1 MRSSPHQKDT
11 SSALGLLLV
20 VALADATSLGGSKL
34 LSAPVRRVAGHLGHV
49 LKHTLKQ
56 RIRNRA
62 QEAILKVGLTAAA
75 ASLEVQPASS
85 LWQQLGNLGLPLPHL
100 HGRPHFT
107 DASSADDQLHAVL
120 AKQVYLDP
128 SERKGL
134 RVASMQVKSVLALGD
149 FWYAYVGG
157 DLRRGFWYC
166 PAHGGHLI
174 LAERGTQIPDAQD
187 LARDACI
194 ALG

>member
-1 MRSSPHQKDT
+1 M
-11 SSALGLLLV
+11 
-20 VALADATSLGGSKL
+20 
-34 LSAPVRRVAGHLGHV
+34 
-49 LKHTLKQ
+49 
-56 RIRNRA
+56 
-62 QEAILKVGLTAAA
+62 GLTAAA

-120 AKQVYLDP
+120 AKRVYLDP

-149 FWYAYVGG
+149 FWVRLCGWGSSPWLLVLPCSWWAPDPGRTWHANSRCSGPGARRLYCLRKQHRLEEPRGG
-157 DLRRGFWYC
+157 FPG
-166 PAHGGHLI
+166 PV
-174 LAERGTQIPDAQD
+174 
-187 LARDACI
+187 AREVFQSQQRPNHSYRSFFRWSCSCRPGQMSRSSA
-194 ALG
+194 